1 MHEFQVLDDYLTARE
16 FKKAEILLA
25 RLLRSDLPAPAQQR
39 ALLLRARVRLLSGRP
54 SEALD
59 DLKAANV
66 LENAD
71 QPANVLELVAD
82 CLLARFE
89 QAIVGFADRGDVQ
102 QALLLYSTIE
112 REHPNYDN
120 LGWIYYQHG
129 RAALILDQV
138 DVAEQSFHK
147 ALFSPSTIAALTA
160 FCYERLGYLTF
171 YEGRQ
176 PRQADTLF
184 TKALHTY
191 PISES
196 RLWLVHVH
204 LLRSRVLAESAP
216 EQALTAARAAQK
228 VATEEGHHA
237 RGALA
242 EATFAL
248 GELLFR
254 CGRRSEA
261 STTLQTFLQ
270 MEKTPRGLDVTWARA
285 YEMLAETA
293 YEGGRFDQALTAY
306 EQVLAFNP
314 YHPWEEA
321 LHLRI
326 ARCHYQLRHY
336 SQAINVIEMLL
347 SKADHAVDDAHD
359 ALAYHI
365 MGDALFALTRYGEA
379 AHAYR
384 HALMRAPQSSDV
396 PTLQAA
402 RDQAIMLQH
411 VPPYSS
417 LKSLG

>member
-1 MHEFQVLDDYLTARE
+1 MHEFQILDDYLTARE

-25 RLLRSDLPAPAQQR
+25 RLLRADLPAPAHQR
-39 ALLLRARVRLLSGRP
+39 ALLVRARARLLSGRP

-71 QPANVLELVAD
+71 QPPPVLEIVAD
-82 CLLARFE
+82 ALLSRFE
-89 QAIVGFADRGDVQ
+89 QALVGFADRGDVQ
-102 QALLLYSTIE
+102 RALLLYETLE
-112 REHPNYDN
+112 RDHPNYEN
-120 LGWIYYQHG
+120 LGWVHYQHG
-129 RAALILDQV
+129 RAALILDRV
-138 DVAEQSFHK
+138 EAADQSFHRS
-147 ALFSPSTIAALTA
+147 LFSPSTVPALTA
-160 FCYERLGYLTF
+160 FCYERLGYIAF

-176 PRQADTLF
+176 PRQAETLLI
-184 TKALHTY
+184 KALHTY
-191 PISES
+191 PTNEP

-216 EQALTAARAAQK
+216 EQALAAARSAQK
-228 VATEEGHHA
+228 VATEEGSHA

-242 EATFAL
+242 ESTFAL

-293 YEGGRFDQALTAY
+293 YDVGRYDQALTAY
-306 EQVLAFNP
+306 EHVLAFNP

-321 LHLRI
+321 LHIRI
-326 ARCHYQLRHY
+326 ARCHYHLRHY
-336 SQAINVIEMLL
+336 TQAIGMIETLL
-347 SKADHAVDDAHD
+347 SKPDHDADDAHN
-359 ALAYHI
+359 ARAYHI
-365 MGDALFALTRYGEA
+365 MGDSLFALGRYSEA
-379 AHAYR
+379 AEAY
-384 HALMRAPQSSDV
+384 HQALTLAPQSSDV

-402 RDQAIMLQH
+402 HEQAIALQRM
-411 VPPYSS
+411 PSS
-417 LKSLG
+417 IKLLGL